1 MSIYEQWLLSA
12 EEDYDSAIVLFNGKL
27 NSPSIFH
34 TQECAEKALK
44 AFLAYKNIVIPESH
58 NLDELCLKC
67 SELDKDFNTIY
78 MNVIDLNGFDIRFRY
93 PEVILDP
100 SVKDVQNA
108 IIDSEMI
115 FNFVKSKCI

>member
-1 MSIYEQWLLSA
+1 MSIHEQWLLSA

-44 AFLAYKNIVIPESH
+44 AFLAYKNMVIPKSH
-58 NLDELCLKC
+58 NLDELWLKC

-78 MNVIDLNGFDIRFRY
+78 MNVIDLNGFDIRFRNS
-93 PEVILDP
+93 EVILDP
-100 SVKDVQNA
+100 SVNDVQNA
-108 IIDSEMI
+108 IKNSELI
-115 FNFVKSKCI
+115 FTFVKSKCI

>member
-1 MSIYEQWLLSA
+1 MSIHEQWLLSA

-44 AFLAYKNIVIPESH
+44 AFLAYKNMIIPKSH

-67 SELDKDFNTIY
+67 CELDQVFDTIY
-78 MNVIDLNGFDIRFRY
+78 MNAIDLNGFDVRFRY
-93 PEVILDP
+93 PGTVLDP

-108 IIDSEMI
+108 IIDSELI
-115 FNFVKSKCI
+115 FDFVKSKCI